1 MFSKKVLF
9 PMAVVA
15 MASFVACGDDSSSGP
30 SSSAAPASVGT
41 FMDLGK
47 IPCSASQNLCSIVL
61 IEDHNDYYQCN
72 GTQWNMMLHGKD
84 TPDAAC
90 ANAAPAADPATS
102 TTPAEDTG
110 IAPADT
116 PAETTPAT
124 TPSGDKVACQ
134 KEKICTE
141 GPADLASECS
151 SAEGETLLD
160 ACPAG
165 GQPCDIGEAGI
176 TMYFYEGA
184 AMTCD
189 EYKAM
194 IATLSGMAQ

>member
-102 TTPAEDTG
+102 TTSAEDTG

>member
-41 FMDLGK
+41 FMDLSK

-110 IAPADT
+110 IA